1 MMPVP
6 TLVEGEADA
15 ELEVDEVLGL
25 YGTLKSTPYF
35 KGECPHGR

>member
-25 YGTLKSTPYF
+25 YGTLKSTPYLI
-35 KGECPHGR
+35 GGYPPGR